1 MPQPVRPALKAVAA
15 FALAPA
21 LALGACTTVGPDFKA
36 PPAPGGAAGRSY
48 AMAGDPAPPAAPAL
62 LPEARIGGPWWQAL
76 GSPELDAVVRQGL
89 RDSPTLA
96 EATATLERAQAQAAA
111 ARGEAG
117 PKVEGTAGFQR
128 ERVNIQTF
136 GFSGFPSPTI
146 SLFSVGGTVSYD
158 LDLFGGR
165 RRAVERAQ
173 ANVDAEARRADAA
186 YLTLSGNIALQAIR
200 IAALRAQI
208 ATVEQV
214 AAQDQQL
221 LDLVRR
227 AARAGAEAPAS
238 TANPEAQLAEDQ
250 ALLPPLRR
258 ELDAARHQLALLVG
272 KSPAE
277 WSAPDFDLDS
287 FRAPS
292 TVPVSLPSE
301 LVRRRPDI
309 LAAEA
314 DLHAATAAIGV
325 ATADLYPNVKLS
337 AGLTQQAIHPE
348 NLFNYAA
355 SGWNIGPSL
364 TAPIFNGGALKAERR
379 AAEADARASLA
390 RYQRTVLTAFVQVSD
405 VMAALARDDESIAA
419 LARATDAADRN
430 ARSAQTAYRL
440 GGGTLMD
447 VTDAQRTLTRARRA
461 QVQARGQRLADL
473 AQLFTATAADWR
485 TPG

>member
-1 MPQPVRPALKAVAA
+1 MPLPARPVRNLALL
-15 FALAPA
+15 ALAPA
-21 LALGACTTVGPDFKA
+21 LALGACAAVGPDFTAPA
-36 PPAPGGAAGRSY
+36 PPSGAAGQGY
-48 AMAGDPAPPAAPAL
+48 AMAGDPTPRAPTL
-62 LPEARIGGPWWQAL
+62 SPEARMAGPWWQAF
-76 GSPELDAVVRQGL
+76 GSPQLDAVVRQAL
-89 RDSPTLA
+89 RDNPSVA
-96 EATATLERAQAQAAA
+96 EAEASLERARAEAAS
-111 ARGEAG
+111 ARGELA
-117 PKVEGTAGFQR
+117 PQADANAGFRR
-128 ERVNIQTF
+128 ERVNIQAL
-136 GFSGFPSPTI
+136 GFSGFSNPTVNLYSI
-146 SLFSVGGTVSYD
+146 GASVSYD

-165 RRAVERAQ
+165 RRAAEKSQAAAEAQ
-173 ANVDAEARRADAA
+173 ARRADAA
-186 YLTLSGNIALQAIR
+186 YLTLSGNVAMLAIR

-214 AAQDQQL
+214 VGEDQQL

-227 AARAGAEAPAS
+227 ATRAGSEATAS
-238 TANPEAQLAEDQ
+238 TANPETQLAEDQ

-287 FRAPS
+287 FTAPAA
-292 TVPVSLPSE
+292 VPVSLPSE

-314 DLHAATAAIGV
+314 DLHEATAAVGV
-325 ATADLYPNVKLS
+325 ATAKLYPDLRLT
-337 AGLTQQAIHPE
+337 AALTQEAIHPQD
-348 NLFNYAA
+348 LFQYAA
-355 SGWNIGPSL
+355 SGWNFGPGL

-405 VMAALARDDESIAA
+405 VMAALARDEESIAA
-419 LARATDAADRN
+419 LSRAANAADRS

-440 GGGTLMD
+440 GGGTLVD
-447 VTDAQRTLTRARRA
+447 VTHAQRTLTRARRA
-461 QVQARGQRLADL
+461 LVQARGQRLADM

-485 TPG
+485 TAG